1 MTTSTSWSRCL
12 CAAYG
17 TLLRARDSEAERAVS
32 ASVYEAVFA
41 DPLAFQNAL
50 IRDHARCILELAG
63 HDGVLPGGI
72 DLAAV
77 RAPLK
82 SEWPLEIPSEEE
94 VERYRASRW
103 DYPRL
108 HTSCLHD
115 DFFTY
120 ILSRLESYQHAL
132 PRTAMGRWVL
142 HHVVDEMGYGGEALA
157 SYDKYM
163 IHYHGGGR
171 GRPVWA
177 ERIGKKYQWIALARL
192 AARLAD
198 HVEPRRRSWDPELAG
213 VPLTYEQGR
222 DIDPSLL
229 ATARPEHREG
239 PSWWMPEG
247 YDFGA
252 LSSLPNGE
260 WASRMDD
267 LPRSSRLLGTVN
279 APDGQQWLL
288 LEGYPQWSARSW
300 DEDDDTPYRQIWMH
314 VRGYLV
320 AAADARKA
328 LRWLAKQD
336 FTNHWMPEGAEFSTG
351 FVGEYPWGVP
361 FALYSDEYWSR
372 GGGGKRLP
380 TRMTPVCNSISSSF
394 EEDATREEVVTIHV
408 PARLFFEGERLRWDG
423 LGGYGLPGEAL
434 RFRDPSVAERGRPAL
449 LVDRD
454 YVLDY
459 LSRTH
464 QCLIWTVLGEKL
476 IIGQLGENFARLTF
490 NQTHLMDHEVN
501 LSSSAIAVK
510 RD

>member
-1 MTTSTSWSRCL
+1 MHSGWTNSCAASRCRNGTAFSAATFTTVSACRAPSSASCAPLSRSMPRVSPSRSWSAGPSSCYGSASRPTAVCETGRPKAWSRSPGLGRPYGRTWLGGSPRLTTSTSWSRCL

-82 SEWPLEIPSEEE
+82 SEWHLQIPSEEE

-229 ATARPEHREG
+229 ATDRPEHREG

-320 AAADARKA
+320 A
-328 LRWLAKQD
+328 
-336 FTNHWMPEGAEFSTG
+336 
-351 FVGEYPWGVP
+351 
-361 FALYSDEYWSR
+361 
-372 GGGGKRLP
+372 
-380 TRMTPVCNSISSSF
+380 
-394 EEDATREEVVTIHV
+394 
-408 PARLFFEGERLRWDG
+408 G
-423 LGGYGLPGEAL
+423 LT
-434 RFRDPSVAERGRPAL
+434 RGRP
-449 LVDRD
+449 
-454 YVLDY
+454 
-459 LSRTH
+459 
-464 QCLIWTVLGEKL
+464 
-476 IIGQLGENFARLTF
+476 
-490 NQTHLMDHEVN
+490 
-501 LSSSAIAVK
+501 SAGW
-510 RD
+510 